1 MKITKSKWSRPLLRF
16 FSPLTN
22 TFQILKF
29 SIQHKYY
36 IAMINDEEQ
45 NFVIPGFYCSNSSFD
60 SDTKEIIRVMGEQAL
75 KGKLTGRYQ
84 LADGTSKSDDD
95 ILTNYT
101 FLSQTNDK
109 NKEAEKQRKMKMLM
123 GDFEPVNVNVDVDT
137 QPQIQQ
143 EIQPQQSIYRDVSGE
158 ISFSPF
164 APDNFSDNIITA
176 PKRIE
181 HYGSDVLPCTGI
193 ITNKDLEDYISKHK
207 DMMFVKRQDYIGVPF
222 NPQIEDFET
231 SVLKKYD
238 VVNNENVISLEIK
251 TPINYEFKN
260 LAKAIGFMNLNT
272 DTISEYIVNQLLTS
286 KDFCNSL
293 KTAVIDSFN
302 SEINHEKMLDSIKQ
316 VNDKWS
322 QTIGS
327 ISNYFTPVADIN
339 IPDFEFVADDSVYKN
354 VKSDTDFP
362 STIENTD
369 YVKDIVIEDTYQEK
383 PIFTKEQ
390 ITKIDEIDAY
400 LQSLL

>member
-84 LADGTSKSDDD
+84 LADGTSKSEDD

-123 GDFEPVNVNVDVDT
+123 GDFEPVNVDVDA
-137 QPQIQQ
+137 QPQIQPQQ
-143 EIQPQQSIYRDVSGE
+143 EIQLKLEQQSIYIGE
-158 ISFSPF
+158 IGYSPF
-164 APDNFSDNIITA
+164 APNNFSANVIKASTTIENYADGQ
-176 PKRIE
+176 PRI
-181 HYGSDVLPCTGI
+181 GI
-193 ITNKDLEDYISKHK
+193 ITNKDLEDYISKRE

-222 NPQIEDFET
+222 HPQIEDFET

-293 KTAVIDSFN
+293 KTAVIQSLND
-302 SEINHEKMLDSIKQ
+302 EINHEKMIDSTKQ
-316 VNDKWS
+316 VNDLV
-322 QTIGS
+322 
-327 ISNYFTPVADIN
+327 PVASASMD
-339 IPDFEFVADDSVYKN
+339 IPDFEIVVDDSVSKN
-354 VKSDTDFP
+354 VKSD
-362 STIENTD
+362 TD

-390 ITKIDEIDAY
+390 ITKIDEIDTY

>member
-60 SDTKEIIRVMGEQAL
+60 SDTKEIIRVMGEQAI

-84 LADGTSKSDDD
+84 LADGTSKSEDD

-123 GDFEPVNVNVDVDT
+123 GDFEPVNVDVLYA
-137 QPQIQQ
+137 QPQLQPFQ
-143 EIQPQQSIYRDVSGE
+143 EIQLKPEQQSIYKDVSGE
-158 ISFSPF
+158 IGYSPF
-164 APDNFSDNIITA
+164 ASNNFSGNVIKAST
-176 PKRIE
+176 IE
-181 HYGSDVLPCTGI
+181 NYDDVPSRTGI
-193 ITNKDLEDYISKHK
+193 ITNKDLEDYISKRE

-222 NPQIEDFET
+222 HPQIEDFET

-238 VVNNENVISLEIK
+238 VVNNKNVISLEIK

-272 DTISEYIVNQLLTS
+272 DTISEHIVNQLLAS

-293 KTAVIDSFN
+293 KTAVIQSLND
-302 SEINHEKMLDSIKQ
+302 EINHEKMIDSTKQ
-316 VNDKWS
+316 AMS
-322 QTIGS
+322 S
-327 ISNYFTPVADIN
+327 ISNDLTPVAAGMD
-339 IPDFEFVADDSVYKN
+339 IPDFEIVVGDSVSKN
-354 VKSDTDFP
+354 VKSDTDFL
-362 STIENTD
+362 STIQNTD
-369 YVKDIVIEDTYQEK
+369 YVKDIVMEDTYQEK

>member
-60 SDTKEIIRVMGEQAL
+60 SDTKEIIRVMGEQAI

-84 LADGTSKSDDD
+84 LADGTSKSEDD

-123 GDFEPVNVNVDVDT
+123 GDFKPVNVDVDA
-137 QPQIQQ
+137 QPQLQPYQ
-143 EIQPQQSIYRDVSGE
+143 EIQLKPEQQSIYIGE
-158 ISFSPF
+158 IGFSPF
-164 APDNFSDNIITA
+164 APNNFSNNVIKASTT
-176 PKRIE
+176 IE
-181 HYGSDVLPCTGI
+181 NYDDVPPHTGI
-193 ITNKDLEDYISKHK
+193 ITNKDLEDYISKRE

-222 NPQIEDFET
+222 HPQIEDFET

-272 DTISEYIVNQLLTS
+272 DTISEHIVNQLLAS

-293 KTAVIDSFN
+293 KTAVIQSLND
-302 SEINHEKMLDSIKQ
+302 EINHEKMIDSTKQ
-316 VNDKWS
+316 VNDL
-322 QTIGS
+322 
-327 ISNYFTPVADIN
+327 TPVAGMD
-339 IPDFEFVADDSVYKN
+339 IPDFEIVVDNSVSKN
-354 VKSDTDFP
+354 VKSD
-362 STIENTD
+362 
-369 YVKDIVIEDTYQEK
+369 IVMEDTYQEK